1 MDYRKSCLIPVS
13 LSLFMGLGVWYMNFQ
28 LLTPALGAGYGILS
42 VDAEYGDRM
51 VGELLS
57 RGGMDNYLSES
68 TQWVFLDDFGELL
81 RIPLDTYEDRIAPFD
96 PRNDGYPDLL
106 RSFFVHGGMRFFF
119 IPLPQ
124 GLIGASP
131 RELEERLERCLGD
144 IPFCLDVPSASR
156 PLAFYALLFAAAG
169 LALILLSGMSLGG
182 ISLLPLLGALCYGGA
197 GGFALAAALTALF
210 ALLREPLGEFFVSR
224 RYSLRDASPRLRN
237 WPTLFWRRVILAPL
251 VTTLYGGI
259 CILSGFPV
267 AAGIAALLSFFLILP
282 LALRS
287 ESNRGA
293 FLGHIRF
300 VPVPISGHALQR
312 GRSSRLAVP
321 FALASLAV
329 LVLPSLPIFLP
340 RSGSGGGAVWTGMEG
355 SPVDSSAYE
364 SHAAFQRSFS
374 RRPLRYGEG
383 AVEGGEYLRYR
394 RGADGLIGEAFPV
407 GTADPGSGEGEIP
420 PFPLEDLTAFL
431 QAPGLSSSGHT
442 PEELIAVL
450 SVLFFCVPALFPVP
464 EGCRNKK
471 KKLIYND
478 KRIAA

>member
-1 MDYRKSCLIPVS
+1 MDYRKSFLIPVS
-13 LSLFMGLGVWYMNFQ
+13 LSLFLGLGVWYMNFR
-28 LLTPALGAGYGILS
+28 LLKPALGAGYGILS

-57 RGGMDNYLSES
+57 RGGLDNYLSES

-81 RIPLDTYEDRIAPFD
+81 RIPLDTYEDRVAPFD
-96 PRNDGYPDLL
+96 PRNDGYPARL
-106 RSFFVHGGMRFFF
+106 RSFFVQKGKRFFF

-131 RELEERLERCLGD
+131 RELEGRLERCLGD
-144 IPFCLDVPSASR
+144 IPFRLDVPAASR
-156 PLAFYALLFAAAG
+156 PLGLFALLFAAAG
-169 LALILLSGMSLGG
+169 LALILLSGMTLGG

-224 RYSLRDASPRLRN
+224 RYSPRAPRLRN
-237 WPTLFWRRVILAPL
+237 WPGRGRVILVSL
-251 VTTLYGGI
+251 VTALYGGI
-259 CILSGFPV
+259 CVLSGFPI
-267 AAGIAALLSFFLILP
+267 AAGTAALLSFFLILP

-293 FLGHIRF
+293 LLGHIRF
-300 VPVPISGHALQR
+300 VPVPISGHTIRRA
-312 GRSSRLAVP
+312 RSSPLAVP
-321 FALASLAV
+321 FALASLLV
-329 LVLPSLPIFLP
+329 LVQPSLPDFLSRP
-340 RSGSGGGAVWTGMEG
+340 GPGGGPGWTAMEG
-355 SPVDSSAYE
+355 VPVDSSAYE
-364 SHAAFQRSFS
+364 AHSAFQRSFS

-383 AVEGGEYLRYR
+383 AAGDGEYLRYR
-394 RGADGLIGEAFPV
+394 RGADGLIGE
-407 GTADPGSGEGEIP
+407 TLPGESGGGEGEIP

-431 QAPGLSSSGHT
+431 KGPGVPAPGHT

-450 SVLFFCVPALFPVP
+450 TVLFFCVPALFPASK
-464 EGCRNKK
+464 GRRNKK
-471 KKLIYND
+471 RNLIYND